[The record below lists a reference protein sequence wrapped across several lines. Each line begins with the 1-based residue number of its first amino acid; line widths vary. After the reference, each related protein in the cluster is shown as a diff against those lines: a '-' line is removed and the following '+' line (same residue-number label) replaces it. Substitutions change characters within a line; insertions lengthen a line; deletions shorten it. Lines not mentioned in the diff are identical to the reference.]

1 MIKLLAQ
8 NIATINIFTN
18 NMQAGLQLTFYSIS
32 GCYVGINS
40 HDGLV

>member
-18 NMQAGLQLTFYSIS
+18 NMQAGVQLTYSIS